1 MLSKTIVSIIPFR
14 ADQEIAN
21 TALNQSVSDIDQ
33 LILDIGSNGGMYVGD
48 GIEVRVTL
56 TYNEQ
61 TKRLEYVI
69 PMNHPDEVK
78 EINQMYEK
86 RYRQFSQEE
95 KEERGI
101 ITYYSTQEHIIQ
113 FRNRLV
119 EYIRSMYHKN
129 EKPTTGNLKVTAT
142 ATYQPENK

>member
-1 MLSKTIVSIIPFR
+1 MLSKTIESIIPFR
-14 ADQEIAN
+14 ADREIAN

-95 KEERGI
+95 KEERSI

-119 EYIRSMYHKN
+119 EYIRSIYHEN
-129 EKPTTGNLKVTAT
+129 EKPTTGDLKVTAT